1 MDWQFLRDELQRF
14 DIHLFTLGG
23 ASFTLW
29 SFVKLVIALIVL
41 FYMAAWLNRWAVRK
55 VLQHANVDAGL
66 RQSIGSMVHYLV
78 LIIGIALIL
87 QNAGIK
93 LTAFA
98 VVAGAVSVGIGF
110 GLQNII
116 SNFISGLIVMFER
129 PIKVGDRIEV
139 AGVEGTVHE
148 IGARRT
154 TIITNDSIAILVPN
168 QKFITDN
175 VVNLVYMDYQI
186 RLRVPV
192 HVAGGSDIALVR
204 RLLLE
209 AAHEHPD
216 VVKQP
221 EPAVLLL
228 SLGGAAMN
236 FELTVWFSAENRLRQ
251 EVLSELNFAV
261 GEKLR
266 AHEVKNA

>member
-1 MDWQFLRDELQRF
+1 
-14 DIHLFTLGG
+14 
-23 ASFTLW
+23 
-29 SFVKLVIALIVL
+29 
-41 FYMAAWLNRWAVRK
+41 
-55 VLQHANVDAGL
+55 
-66 RQSIGSMVHYLV
+66 
-78 LIIGIALIL
+78 
-87 QNAGIK
+87 
-93 LTAFA
+93 
-98 VVAGAVSVGIGF
+98 
-110 GLQNII
+110 
-116 SNFISGLIVMFER
+116 
-129 PIKVGDRIEV
+129 
-139 AGVEGTVHE
+139 
-148 IGARRT
+148 
-154 TIITNDSIAILVPN
+154 VPN

-236 FELTVWFSAENRLRQ
+236 FELTVWFSAQKRLRQ

-261 GEKLR
+261 GERLR
-266 AHEVKNA
+266 ANEVKNA

>member
-1 MDWQFLRDELQRF
+1 MDSQAVWEALQRL

-23 ASFTLW
+23 ANVTLW
-29 SFVKLVIALIVL
+29 SFVKLIIALLVL
-41 FYMAAWLNRWAVRK
+41 FYMAARLNRWAVKK
-55 VLQHANVDAGL
+55 VLQHANVDSGMQ
-66 RQSIGSMVHYLV
+66 QSIGNIVHYLV
-78 LIIGIALIL
+78 LVIGIAVIL

-154 TIITNDSIAILVPN
+154 TILTNDSIAILVPN
-168 QKFITDN
+168 QRFITDN
-175 VVNLVYMDYQI
+175 VVNLVYMDDEI
-186 RLRVPV
+186 RLRVV
-192 HVAGGSDIALVR
+192 VNVAGGSDIALVR
-204 RLLLE
+204 QLLLE
-209 AAHEHPD
+209 AARGNAD
-216 VVKQP
+216 VLKQP
-221 EPAVLLL
+221 EPTVLLL
-228 SLGGAAMN
+228 SLGGAALN
-236 FELTVWFSAENRLRQ
+236 FELLVWFKARQRLRQ
-251 EVLSELNFAV
+251 ELLSELNFAI
-261 GEKLR
+261 GEKLS
-266 AHEVKNA
+266 AHGIKNA